1 MNERIKAGSD
11 IHAGDGGYGIGTKEN
26 YDAFVKIR
34 NKSLAAARICRLAE
48 QARMYAL
55 TLENRVDDCNDV
67 FEQKFAEL
75 IVRECADV
83 AADHDALDIYE
94 EIREHFGVEE

>member
-1 MNERIKAGSD
+1 MSEKINELMNQAMPTIDWKARHGVELNNGERMKWYAEWF
-11 IHAGDGGYGIGTKEN
+11 EN
-26 YDAFVKIR
+26 
-34 NKSLAAARICRLAE
+34 
-48 QARMYAL
+48 
-55 TLENRVDDCNDV
+55 
-67 FEQKFAEL
+67 FAEL